1 MIKAPYRSRRP
12 CRWAWGAMVLWYK
25 GAMVQWCDGAMVQ
38 MVHWCMV
45 HCAIVPFRYIGAAAR
60 TGADAPW
67 VGTVGGAGVEEVGPI
82 ARVARVAAVAP
93 TEVIVRPSRAV
104 ALAVA

>member
-1 MIKAPYRSRRP
+1 MWLQPRAAAEGR
-12 CRWAWGAMVLWYK
+12 AV
-25 GAMVQWCDGAMVQ
+25 GAMVQLVQWCNWCNGATMVQ
-38 MVHWCMV
+38 LVHWCMV
-45 HCAIVPFRYIGAAAR
+45 QVRYIGAAAS

-67 VGTVGGAGVEEVGPI
+67 VGAVGGAGVEEVGPI

-93 TEVIVRPSRAV
+93 AEVVVRPSSAV

>member
-1 MIKAPYRSRRP
+1 MWLQPRAAAEGR
-12 CRWAWGAMVLWYK
+12 AV
-25 GAMVQWCDGAMVQ
+25 GAMVQLVQWCNNGAL
-38 MVHWCMV
+38 VHWCMV
-45 HCAIVPFRYIGAAAR
+45 QIRYIGAAAS

-67 VGTVGGAGVEEVGPI
+67 VGAVGGAGVEEVGPI

-93 TEVIVRPSRAV
+93 AEVVVRPSSAV